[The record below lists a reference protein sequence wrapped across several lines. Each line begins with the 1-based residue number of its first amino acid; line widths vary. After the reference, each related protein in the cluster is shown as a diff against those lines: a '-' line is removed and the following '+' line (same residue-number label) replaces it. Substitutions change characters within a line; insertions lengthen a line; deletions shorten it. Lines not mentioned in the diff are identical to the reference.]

1 MDTSAPVVFG
11 CYQGTPSQTFP
22 QLWFQLCLCPKHVQ
36 PQERERETAGE
47 GGAVDM
53 GHCGVR
59 LALVTTLS
67 LQHWTL
73 LPIWTEWGDGSH
85 HPISV
90 SMYRGSWGGV
100 LDSSPKLVVR
110 KGELPDSH

>member
-1 MDTSAPVVFG
+1 
-11 CYQGTPSQTFP
+11 
-22 QLWFQLCLCPKHVQ
+22 
-36 PQERERETAGE
+36 
-47 GGAVDM
+47 M

-73 LPIWTEWGDGSH
+73 LPIWTECGDGSH

-90 SMYRGSWGGV
+90 SMHRGSWGGG
-100 LDSSPKLVVR
+100 LDSSPKGSCQTPIDPEAIPCQGV
-110 KGELPDSH
+110 